1 MERLTNRVKKI
12 SVQNRVNGISGQNI
26 VIRISI
32 HVQYIF
38 FFDIVNIAMHTLL
51 IQYITLHDIEPI
63 SILQCRH
70 CRYFFEVN
78 IVDIATYTMLCR
90 RRYVDSMSIN
100 IVMHVDDV
108 NKKKVHD
115 VDTTST

>member
-1 MERLTNRVKKI
+1 
-12 SVQNRVNGISGQNI
+12 
-26 VIRISI
+26 
-32 HVQYIF
+32 
-38 FFDIVNIAMHTLL
+38 MHTLL

-78 IVDIATYTMLCR
+78 IVDITTYTMLCR

-108 NKKKVHD
+108 DDVNKNEGARCRHN
-115 VDTTST
+115 VDL